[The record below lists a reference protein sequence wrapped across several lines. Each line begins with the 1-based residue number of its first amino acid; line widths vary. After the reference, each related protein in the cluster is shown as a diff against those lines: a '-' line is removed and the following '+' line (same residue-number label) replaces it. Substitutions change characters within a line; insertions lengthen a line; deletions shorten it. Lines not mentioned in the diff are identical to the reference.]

1 MTLAHVLC
9 ARHFGCAVR
18 AINNQIV
25 TTTNDFAPQGNALGM
40 ERACS
45 RAGVGE

>member
-9 ARHFGCAVR
+9 ACHFDCAVR
-18 AINNQIV
+18 AIDNQIV
-25 TTTNDFAPQGNALGM
+25 TTTNDLLRENALGM
-40 ERACS
+40 ERDCS